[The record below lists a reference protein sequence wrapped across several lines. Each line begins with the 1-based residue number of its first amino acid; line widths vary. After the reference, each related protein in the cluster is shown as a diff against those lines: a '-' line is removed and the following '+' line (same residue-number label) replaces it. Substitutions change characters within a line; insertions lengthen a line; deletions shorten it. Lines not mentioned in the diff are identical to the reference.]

1 VYWDG
6 KLREIEKEP
15 NFYSTLPIKNKL
27 FFPKAVKVGKSILLE
42 SPLQKLPILGG
53 DFNEK
58 AGNVGEMAPFLKNF
72 RGAVEN
78 SEVFS
83 PLLKVNY
90 KNFYTTNLTT
100 SSLEATLTNYRF
112 TKNFYTKNSKNIVE
126 SLEGLTSL
134 DNLWA
139 LNKNNSAARVYPNL
153 VKSLLS
159 GNLLIGVKESE
170 GGFNTNLI
178 SVRDPIW
185 SAVDRYFL
193 NFSKKNTQD
202 LVRLNLELEQ
212 SYCSEQI
219 KNSRGITT
227 LFKNSD
233 HSDMNRWLKR
243 GWGLSD
249 PLRLI
254 KLASS
259 DLEESGVLLRFRF
272 NNKNSTVL
280 NKSTNNIYLA
290 LKQKRYVI
298 RKKFPIKKKF
308 KKLINNESSTESV
321 DASKLRLRTLV
332 KNNYFKAIDEK
343 SALLSYK
350 FLKKSKKHS
359 EVIPVPLAR
368 RILRTKRTLVLPAHI
383 NLTVITNSYDVVHSW
398 FIPSLG
404 VKMDCVP
411 GRSTHHVLFI
421 DSVGFYY
428 GQCAEICG
436 RYHHH
441 MPIRLCALPFE
452 HFLLW

>member
-1 VYWDG
+1 
-6 KLREIEKEP
+6 
-15 NFYSTLPIKNKL
+15 
-27 FFPKAVKVGKSILLE
+27 
-42 SPLQKLPILGG
+42 
-53 DFNEK
+53 
-58 AGNVGEMAPFLKNF
+58 
-72 RGAVEN
+72 
-78 SEVFS
+78 
-83 PLLKVNY
+83 
-90 KNFYTTNLTT
+90 
-100 SSLEATLTNYRF
+100 
-112 TKNFYTKNSKNIVE
+112 
-126 SLEGLTSL
+126 
-134 DNLWA
+134 
-139 LNKNNSAARVYPNL
+139 
-153 VKSLLS
+153 
-159 GNLLIGVKESE
+159 
-170 GGFNTNLI
+170 
-178 SVRDPIW
+178 
-185 SAVDRYFL
+185 
-193 NFSKKNTQD
+193 
-202 LVRLNLELEQ
+202 VRLNLELEQ

-249 PLRLI
+249 PLRVI

-259 DLEESGVLLRFRF
+259 DLGESGVLLRFRF

-383 NLTVITNSYDVVHSW
+383 NLTVITNSYDVVHS
-398 FIPSLG
+398 
-404 VKMDCVP
+404 
-411 GRSTHHVLFI
+411 
-421 DSVGFYY
+421 
-428 GQCAEICG
+428 
-436 RYHHH
+436 
-441 MPIRLCALPFE
+441 
-452 HFLLW
+452 